1 MTSPAGTA
9 LRSLQALRY
18 VLPLREGG
26 SLPGV
31 VEADD
36 LGTYV
41 VKFRGAGQGAKVL
54 VAEIVVGE
62 LARAL
67 GLPVPDLALIE
78 LDPVLANAE
87 PDEEVQ
93 DLLRASA
100 GLNLAIDYL
109 PGSVTLD
116 PTVDPIE
123 PELAASVL
131 WLDAFVDNVDR
142 TWRNPNLLLW
152 HRQPWLIDHGASL
165 WWHHTWRSRE
175 TAATRELRDAQHHV
189 LLSSA
194 GPLDETH
201 ARLAP
206 MVDATLLHGL
216 LSLVPDAWLVEDHRA
231 THGTQASFAS
241 ADAAREA
248 YVEVLTARLDARDLW
263 LPPLE
268 RLRRAAADGGS
279 RHAGR

>member
-1 MTSPAGTA
+1 MTGSVATR
-9 LRSLQALRY
+9 LSTLQALRY
-18 VLPLREGG
+18 VVPLREGG

-54 VAEIVVGE
+54 VAEVVVGE

-67 GLPVPDLALIE
+67 GLPVPDLALID
-78 LDPVLANAE
+78 LDPALANAE

-100 GLNLAIDYL
+100 GLNLAMDYL
-109 PGSVTLD
+109 PGSMTLD
-116 PTVDPIE
+116 PSVDPVD
-123 PELAASVL
+123 PDLAARVL

-152 HRQPWLIDHGASL
+152 HGQPWLIDHGASL

-175 TAATRELRDAQHHV
+175 AATTRELRDAEHHV
-189 LLSSA
+189 LLSTA
-194 GPLDETH
+194 GPLEAADAE
-201 ARLAP
+201 LAP
-206 MVDATLLHGL
+206 KVDAELVHGL
-216 LSLVPDAWLVEDHRA
+216 LSLVPDAWLLDGPA
-231 THGTQASFAS
+231 DPAGSLPFAS
-241 ADAAREA
+241 LDEAHAA
-248 YVEVLTARLDARDLW
+248 YVEVLTARLDAREQW
-263 LPPLE
+263 LAPLE
-268 RLRRAAADGGS
+268 RLRRMARDGGS
-279 RHAGR
+279 DRGRG

>member
-1 MTSPAGTA
+1 MTAPVTTS
-9 LRSLQALRY
+9 LRTVRALRY

-26 SLPGV
+26 SLPGL

-41 VKFRGAGQGAKVL
+41 VKFRGAGQGARVL

-62 LARAL
+62 LARVL

-78 LDPVLANAE
+78 LDPALSSAE

-100 GLNLAIDYL
+100 GLNLAMDYL

-116 PTVDPIE
+116 PSVDPVD
-123 PELAASVL
+123 PDLAARVL

-152 HRQPWLIDHGASL
+152 HRRPWLIDHGASL

-175 TAATRELRDAQHHV
+175 AAATRELRDAEHHV
-189 LLSSA
+189 LLGCA
-194 GPLDETH
+194 GSLDD
-201 ARLAP
+201 A
-206 MVDATLLHGL
+206 DATLAPSVDQGL
-216 LSLVPDAWLVEDHRA
+216 LHRVLDLVPDAWLVDEPDRLR
-231 THGTQASFAS
+231 GSEASFTS
-241 ADAAREA
+241 ADDARTA
-248 YVEVLTARLDARDLW
+248 YVEVLQARLAARESW
-263 LPPLE
+263 LLPLE
-268 RLRRAAADGGS
+268 RLRRAAAGAGGP
-279 RHAGR
+279 R

>member
-1 MTSPAGTA
+1 MTSPTVTT
-9 LRSLQALRY
+9 LRTLQALRY
-18 VLPLREGG
+18 VVPLREGG

-78 LDPVLANAE
+78 LDPSLANAE

-100 GLNLAIDYL
+100 GLNLAMDYL
-109 PGSVTLD
+109 PGSITLD
-116 PTVDPIE
+116 PSVDPVD
-123 PELAASVL
+123 PQLAARVL

-152 HRQPWLIDHGASL
+152 HRKPWLIDHGASL

-175 TAATRELRDAQHHV
+175 AATTRQLRDVEHHV
-189 LLSSA
+189 LLGTA
-194 GPLDETH
+194 GTLEDADAE
-201 ARLAP
+201 LAP
-206 MVDATLLHGL
+206 KVDAELLHGL
-216 LSLVPDAWLVEDHRA
+216 LSLVPDAWLVDGHAGPAGSPAFGSLDE
-231 THGTQASFAS
+231 
-241 ADAAREA
+241 ARTA
-248 YVEVLTARLDARDLW
+248 YVDVLAARLDAREQW
-263 LPPLE
+263 LAPLE
-268 RLRRAAADGGS
+268 RLRRTAIDARGD
-279 RHAGR
+279 RGRS

>member
-1 MTSPAGTA
+1 MTGPVTTS
-9 LRSLQALRY
+9 LRTLRALRY
-18 VLPLREGG
+18 VVPLREGG

-31 VEADD
+31 VEANDC
-36 LGTYV
+36 GTYV

-67 GLPVPDLALIE
+67 GLPVPELALID
-78 LDPVLANAE
+78 LDPALSNAE

-100 GLNLAIDYL
+100 GLNLAMDYL

-116 PTVDPIE
+116 PSVDPVDSA
-123 PELAASVL
+123 LAARVL
-131 WLDAFVDNVDR
+131 WLDALVDNVDR

-152 HRQPWLIDHGASL
+152 HRRPWLIDHGASL

-175 TAATRELRDAQHHV
+175 AATTRELRDAEHHV
-189 LLSSA
+189 LLAAA
-194 GPLDETH
+194 GPLDE
-201 ARLAP
+201 ADAALAP
-206 MVDATLLHGL
+206 LVDGALLHRL
-216 LSLVPDAWLVEDHRA
+216 LALVPDGWLVDAPETPRSGPP
-231 THGTQASFAS
+231 TFSS
-241 ADAAREA
+241 ADAARDA
-248 YVEVLTARLDARDLW
+248 YVDVLTARLAAREHW

-268 RLRRAAADGGS
+268 RLRRSAADVGGG
-279 RHAGR
+279 HGRQ

>member
-1 MTSPAGTA
+1 MTGPTVTT
-9 LRSLQALRY
+9 LRTLQALRY
-18 VLPLREGG
+18 VVPLREGG

-78 LDPVLANAE
+78 LDPALANAE

-100 GLNLAIDYL
+100 GLNLAMDYL
-109 PGSVTLD
+109 PGSITLD
-116 PTVDPIE
+116 PSVDAVDPD
-123 PELAASVL
+123 LAARVL

-152 HRQPWLIDHGASL
+152 HRKPWLIDHGASL

-175 TAATRELRDAQHHV
+175 AAATRQLRDAEHHV
-189 LLSSA
+189 LLTTA
-194 GPLDETH
+194 GPLEQADAE
-201 ARLAP
+201 LAP
-206 MVDATLLHGL
+206 RVDTELLRGL
-216 LSLVPDAWLVEDHRA
+216 LSVVPDAWLMDGHA
-231 THGTQASFAS
+231 GPAGSPAFAS
-241 ADAAREA
+241 LDEVRAA
-248 YVEVLTARLDARDLW
+248 YVAVLVARLDAREQW
-263 LPPLE
+263 LAPLE
-268 RLRRAAADGGS
+268 RLRRTATDARSD
-279 RHAGR
+279 RGRR

>member
-1 MTSPAGTA
+1 MTTRVTTS
-9 LRSLQALRY
+9 LRTVRAVRY
-18 VLPLREGG
+18 VVPLREGG

-78 LDPVLANAE
+78 LDPALSSAE

-100 GLNLAIDYL
+100 GLNLAMDYL

-116 PTVDPIE
+116 PSVDPVD
-123 PELAASVL
+123 PQLAARVL

-152 HRQPWLIDHGASL
+152 HRRPWLIDHGASL

-175 TAATRELRDAQHHV
+175 AAATRELRDGQNHV
-189 LLSSA
+189 LLRCAES
-194 GPLDETH
+194 LDE
-201 ARLAP
+201 ADAALAP
-206 MVDATLLHGL
+206 LVDETLLGQVL
-216 LSLVPDAWLVEDHRA
+216 ELVPDAWLVDGPDPMRA
-231 THGTQASFAS
+231 SEAPFSS
-241 ADAAREA
+241 AGDARSA
-248 YVEVLTARLDARDLW
+248 YVEVLAARLAARQHW
-263 LPPLE
+263 VTPLE
-268 RLRRAAADGGS
+268 ALRSKASGAGSGG
-279 RHAGR
+279 

>member
-1 MTSPAGTA
+1 MPAPVTPT
-9 LRSLQALRY
+9 LRTVRALRY
-18 VLPLREGG
+18 VVPLREGG

-54 VAEIVVGE
+54 AAEIVVGE

-67 GLPVPDLALIE
+67 GLPVPDLALIQ
-78 LDPVLANAE
+78 LDPALSSAE

-100 GLNLAIDYL
+100 GLNLAMDYL

-116 PTVDPIE
+116 PSVDPVD
-123 PELAASVL
+123 PQFAARVL
-131 WLDAFVDNVDR
+131 WLDALVDNVDR

-165 WWHHTWRSRE
+165 WWHHTWRSRD
-175 TAATRELRDAQHHV
+175 AAVTRELRDAEHHV
-189 LLSSA
+189 LLGSA
-194 GPLDETH
+194 GSLTD
-201 ARLAP
+201 ADADLADQ
-206 MVDATLLHGL
+206 VGEDLLHHVL
-216 LSLVPDAWLVEDHRA
+216 ALVPDAWLVDEP
-231 THGTQASFAS
+231 GGASPFAS
-241 ADAAREA
+241 PDEARRAYVDVLSERVAARQQ
-248 YVEVLTARLDARDLW
+248 W
-263 LPPLE
+263 LEPLE
-268 RLRRAAADGGS
+268 ALRRTASIGNGA
-279 RHAGR
+279 R

>member
-1 MTSPAGTA
+1 MSGDLTTA
-9 LRSLQALRY
+9 LRTVRALRY

-41 VKFRGAGQGAKVL
+41 VKFRGAGQGARVL

-67 GLPVPDLALIE
+67 GLPVPELALIE
-78 LDPVLANAE
+78 LDPALSSAE

-100 GLNLAIDYL
+100 GLNLAMDYL

-116 PTVDPIE
+116 PSVDPVD
-123 PELAASVL
+123 PDLAALVL

-152 HRQPWLIDHGASL
+152 HRRPWLIDHGASL

-175 TAATRELRDAQHHV
+175 AAATRELRDAENHV
-189 LLSSA
+189 LLACA
-194 GPLDETH
+194 GPLERADAVLSSGVSENLL
-201 ARLAP
+201 RQVLA
-206 MVDATLLHGL
+206 
-216 LSLVPDAWLVEDHRA
+216 LVPDAWLVDDPGGARGGEVRFATADDARA
-231 THGTQASFAS
+231 
-241 ADAAREA
+241 A
-248 YVEVLTARLDARDLW
+248 YVEVLTARLAARASW

-268 RLRRAAADGGS
+268 RLRLAAGARS
-279 RHAGR
+279 AR

>member
-1 MTSPAGTA
+1 MTGSVATT
-9 LRSLQALRY
+9 LRTVRALRY
-18 VLPLREGG
+18 VVPLREGG

-67 GLPVPDLALIE
+67 ALPVPELALIE
-78 LDPVLANAE
+78 LDPALASAE

-100 GLNLAIDYL
+100 GLNLAMDYL
-109 PGSVTLD
+109 PGSITLD
-116 PTVDPIE
+116 PSVDPIE
-123 PELAASVL
+123 PELAARVV
-131 WLDAFVDNVDR
+131 WLDALVDNVDR

-152 HRQPWLIDHGASL
+152 HRRPWLIDHGASL
-165 WWHHTWRSRE
+165 WWHHTWRSRD
-175 TAATRELRDAQHHV
+175 TASTRELRDAENHV
-189 LLSSA
+189 LLGAA
-194 GPLDETH
+194 GSLEEADAE
-201 ARLAP
+201 LAGL
-206 MVDATLLHGL
+206 VDAALLHRL
-216 LSLVPDAWLVEDHRA
+216 LALVPDAWLVDAHGGRA
-231 THGTQASFAS
+231 PFAS
-241 ADAAREA
+241 ADEAREA
-248 YVEVLTARLDARDLW
+248 YVEVLTARVANREHW

-279 RHAGR
+279 RHGGR

>member
-1 MTSPAGTA
+1 MTSPAATS
-9 LRSLQALRY
+9 LRTLKALRY

-78 LDPVLANAE
+78 LDPALANAE

-100 GLNLAIDYL
+100 GLNLAMDYL
-109 PGSVTLD
+109 PGSITLD
-116 PTVDPIE
+116 PSVDPVE
-123 PELAASVL
+123 PELAARVL

-152 HRQPWLIDHGASL
+152 HRMPWLIDHGASL

-175 TAATRELRDAQHHV
+175 AAATRELRGADHHV
-189 LLSSA
+189 LLRSA
-194 GPLDETH
+194 GPLDAADAE
-201 ARLAP
+201 LAP
-206 MVDATLLHGL
+206 LVDATLLHGL
-216 LSLVPDAWLVEDHRA
+216 LSLVPDEWLVSEPDALR
-231 THGTQASFAS
+231 TTEVPFAS
-241 ADAAREA
+241 ADEARAA
-248 YVEVLTARLDARDLW
+248 YVDVLTARLDARDRW

-279 RHAGR
+279 RHARH

>member
-1 MTSPAGTA
+1 MTASVATTMRT
-9 LRSLQALRY
+9 LRALRY
-18 VLPLREGG
+18 VVPLREGG

-78 LDPVLANAE
+78 LDPALANAE

-100 GLNLAIDYL
+100 GLNLAMDYL
-109 PGSVTLD
+109 PGSITLD
-116 PTVDPIE
+116 PSVDPVD
-123 PELAASVL
+123 PGLAARVL

-152 HRQPWLIDHGASL
+152 HRKPWLIDHGASL

-175 TAATRELRDAQHHV
+175 AATTRELRDAEHHV
-189 LLSSA
+189 LLGAA
-194 GPLDETH
+194 GPLADADAE
-201 ARLAP
+201 LAP
-206 MVDATLLHGL
+206 RVDTDLLHGL
-216 LSLVPDAWLVEDHRA
+216 LSLVPDAWLVDEHSGSPPESVDEVRA
-231 THGTQASFAS
+231 
-241 ADAAREA
+241 A
-248 YVEVLTARLDARDLW
+248 YVEVLTSRLDAREQW
-263 LPPLE
+263 LAPLE
-268 RLRRAAADGGS
+268 RLRRTATEVRSDRARG
-279 RHAGR
+279 

>member
-1 MTSPAGTA
+1 MATPTTTS
-9 LRSLQALRY
+9 LRTVHALRY
-18 VLPLREGG
+18 VVPLREGG

-31 VEADD
+31 VEASD

-78 LDPVLANAE
+78 LDPALSSGE

-100 GLNLAIDYL
+100 GLNLAMDYL

-116 PTVDPIE
+116 PSVDPVD
-123 PELAASVL
+123 PRLAAQVL
-131 WLDAFVDNVDR
+131 WLDALVDNVDR

-152 HRQPWLIDHGASL
+152 HRNPWLIDHGASL

-175 TAATRELRDAQHHV
+175 AAVTRELRDAEHHV
-189 LLSSA
+189 LLASA
-194 GPLDETH
+194 GPLHEADT
-201 ARLAP
+201 ALAP
-206 MVDATLLHGL
+206 QVDEALLHRL
-216 LSLVPDAWLVEDHRA
+216 LALVPDAWLVDQPDNPGGNTSA
-231 THGTQASFAS
+231 FTS
-241 ADAAREA
+241 ADEARQA
-248 YVEVLTARLDARDLW
+248 YVEVLGARVAAREHW
-263 LPPLE
+263 LAPLE
-268 RLRRAAADGGS
+268 ALRRKAVGGGQPS
-279 RHAGR
+279 

>member
-1 MTSPAGTA
+1 MTGRTVTT
-9 LRSLQALRY
+9 LRTLQALRY
-18 VLPLREGG
+18 VVPLREGG

-78 LDPVLANAE
+78 LDPALANAE

-100 GLNLAIDYL
+100 GLNLAMDYL
-109 PGSVTLD
+109 PGSITLD
-116 PTVDPIE
+116 PSVDAVDPG
-123 PELAASVL
+123 LAARVL

-152 HRQPWLIDHGASL
+152 HRKPWLIDHGASL

-175 TAATRELRDAQHHV
+175 AAATRQLRDAEHHV
-189 LLSSA
+189 LLTTA
-194 GPLDETH
+194 GPLEQADAE
-201 ARLAP
+201 LAP
-206 MVDATLLHGL
+206 RVDTELLRGL
-216 LSLVPDAWLVEDHRA
+216 LFAVPDAWLMDGHA
-231 THGTQASFAS
+231 GPAGSPAFAS
-241 ADAAREA
+241 LDEVRAA
-248 YVEVLTARLDARDLW
+248 YVDVLVARLDAREQW
-263 LPPLE
+263 LAPLE
-268 RLRRAAADGGS
+268 RLRRTATEARSD
-279 RHAGR
+279 RGRG

>member
-1 MTSPAGTA
+1 MTSPAATA
-9 LRSLQALRY
+9 LRTLQALRY

-31 VEADD
+31 LEADD

-78 LDPVLANAE
+78 LDPALANAE

-123 PELAASVL
+123 PELASNVL

-152 HRQPWLIDHGASL
+152 HRRPWLIDHGASL

-175 TAATRELRDAQHHV
+175 TAATRELRDAEHHV

-194 GPLDETH
+194 GRLDEAD

-206 MVDATLLHGL
+206 LVDARLLHSL
-216 LSLVPDAWLVEDHRA
+216 LSLVPDAWLVDDPGA
-231 THGTQASFAS
+231 TQGTPSFSS
-241 ADAAREA
+241 AEAAREA
-248 YVEVLTARLDARDLW
+248 YVEVLTARLDARERW

-268 RLRRAAADGGS
+268 RLRRAAVDGGS

>member
-1 MTSPAGTA
+1 VTTPAET
-9 LRSLQALRY
+9 LRTVQALRY
-18 VLPLREGG
+18 VVPLREGG

-36 LGTYV
+36 CGTYV

-78 LDPVLANAE
+78 LDPALSNAE

-100 GLNLAIDYL
+100 GLNLAMDYL

-116 PTVDPIE
+116 PSVDPVD
-123 PELAASVL
+123 PALAARVL
-131 WLDAFVDNVDR
+131 WLDALVDNVDR

-152 HRQPWLIDHGASL
+152 HRRPWLIDHGASL
-165 WWHHTWRSRE
+165 WWHHTWRSRDA
-175 TAATRELRDAQHHV
+175 AATRELRDAEHHV
-189 LLSSA
+189 LLASA
-194 GPLDETH
+194 GPLDE
-201 ARLAP
+201 ADAALAP
-206 MVDATLLHGL
+206 LVDRALLHRL
-216 LSLVPDAWLVEDHRA
+216 LALVPDGWLVDASETPRSGAA
-231 THGTQASFAS
+231 TFAS
-241 ADAAREA
+241 ADEARDA
-248 YVEVLTARLDARDLW
+248 YVEVLTARLARREHW
-263 LPPLE
+263 LHPLE
-268 RLRRAAADGGS
+268 RLRRAAAAVGSAHDG
-279 RHAGR
+279 H

>member
-1 MTSPAGTA
+1 MAASVTA
-9 LRSLQALRY
+9 LRTVRALRY

-78 LDPVLANAE
+78 LDPALSSAE

-100 GLNLAIDYL
+100 GLNLAMDYL

-116 PTVDPIE
+116 PTVDPVD
-123 PELAASVL
+123 PQLAAQVL
-131 WLDAFVDNVDR
+131 WLDALVDNVDR

-152 HRQPWLIDHGASL
+152 HRRPWLIDHGSSL

-175 TAATRELRDAQHHV
+175 SAITRQLRDAENHV
-189 LLSSA
+189 LLRCA
-194 GPLDETH
+194 GPLDE
-201 ARLAP
+201 ADEALAP
-206 MVDATLLHGL
+206 LVDEALLNRL
-216 LSLVPDAWLVEDHRA
+216 LALVPDAWLVEQDGGRA
-231 THGTQASFAS
+231 GDARFESA
-241 ADAAREA
+241 ADARAAYVQVLADRIRAREQ
-248 YVEVLTARLDARDLW
+248 W
-263 LPPLE
+263 LAPLE
-268 RLRRAAADGGS
+268 RLRRSADA
-279 RHAGR
+279 RRAG